1 MKMPFTFAYL
11 LVSCL
16 LVSSFCKAQLPTDS
30 LRIPA
35 TDWTLQLVKIPG
47 GTFAMGAGEKVNVS
61 LSPFWMTT
69 HEIPHD
75 AYRPFQ
81 EIGLEAD
88 KLEAA
93 AADVAADGITGPTP
107 PYLDLTYGMGTRG
120 GFPQVNT
127 TQQAAL
133 RYCEWLYRETGQ
145 FFRLPTEAEWE
156 YACLAGQEAHP
167 TDDTHAWLADNG
179 EEKYHV
185 TGQLRPNAWG
195 LYDMIGNVSE
205 WTLDHYKSDYF
216 SLITADAKDPWVK
229 PTRKHTRTVR
239 GGSYYSSAEEAGC
252 RVREKSTPRWQAR
265 DPQVPKSKWW
275 NVDAPFVGFRL
286 VRPVTQPDAAS
297 VKAFFTEA
305 IVD

>member
-1 MKMPFTFAYL
+1 MPSTYGL
-11 LVSCL
+11 LLGTCL
-16 LVSSFCKAQLPTDS
+16 LVSSSCLAQLPTDS
-30 LRIPA
+30 LHVPE
-35 TDWTLQLVKIPG
+35 TDWTLYLVQIPG
-47 GTFAMGAGEKVNVS
+47 GSFEMGKGEKVAVT

-156 YACLAGQEAHP
+156 YACLSGRQDHP
-167 TDDTHAWLADNG
+167 TDNSFAWLEDNG
-179 EEKYHV
+179 EQKYHV
-185 TGQLRPNAWG
+185 IGQLQPNAWG
-195 LYDMIGNVSE
+195 LHDMLGNVSE

-216 SLITADAKDPWVK
+216 SLIVADPENPWIK

-239 GGSYYSSAEEAGC
+239 GGSYYTPANEAGC

-286 VRPVTQPDAAS
+286 VRPVDQPNPAE
-297 VKAFFTEA
+297 VRTFFAEA

>member
-1 MKMPFTFAYL
+1 MNIYRLILT
-11 LVSCL
+11 LVVTLTSAL
-16 LVSSFCKAQLPTDS
+16 MVAQLPTETV
-30 LRIPA
+30 PVPG
-35 TDWTLQLVKIPG
+35 TDASLQLVKVPG
-47 GTFAMGAGEKVNVS
+47 GSFTMGEAEKAAVT
-61 LSPFWMTT
+61 LSPFWITT
-69 HEIPHD
+69 HEITHD
-75 AYRPFQ
+75 VYRAFQ
-81 EIGLEAD
+81 ELGLNSD
-88 KLEAA
+88 KMAAA
-93 AADVAADGITGPTP
+93 AADNDADGITGPTP

-120 GFPQVNT
+120 GYPQVNT

-133 RYCEWLYRETGQ
+133 RYCAWLYRETGV

-156 YACLAGQEAHP
+156 YACLAGEEDQPA
-167 TDDTHAWLADNG
+167 DRDHAWLAENG

-185 TGQLRPNAWG
+185 VGQLKPNPWG
-195 LYDMIGNVSE
+195 LYDMLGNVSE

-216 SLITADAKDPWVK
+216 ELLGAQARDPWMK

-239 GGSYYSSAEEAGC
+239 GGSYYTESAEAGC

-286 VRPVTQPDAAS
+286 VRPVEQPSEAAIRE
-297 VKAFFTEA
+297 FFREA